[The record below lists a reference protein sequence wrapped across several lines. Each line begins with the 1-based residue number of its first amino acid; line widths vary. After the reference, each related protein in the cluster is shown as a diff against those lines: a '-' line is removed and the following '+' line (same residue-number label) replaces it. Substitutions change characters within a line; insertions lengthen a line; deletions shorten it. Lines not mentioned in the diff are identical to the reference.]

1 MGISNDLY
9 QAARDALEDMLTIL
23 NRLYGLTPEEG
34 YILSSVIGNL
44 RISEIVDE
52 PNYVVTL
59 TIPKNIIEKI
69 KLN

>member
-1 MGISNDLY
+1 MGISSDLY

-34 YILSSVIGNL
+34 YVLSSVIGNL

-59 TIPKNIIEKI
+59 TIPRNIVGKI
-69 KLN
+69 RQ